1 MYMSTITE
9 MNLQKSF
16 FPRLISSVPTQRWYC
31 LTNLTTMK
39 IINSTVLITGG
50 SSGIGLKLSK
60 VLIQRG
66 NKVIICG
73 KSNEKLMAAKQIM
86 PQLITYQCDLSD
98 SQQCI
103 DFAEKIRE
111 NHPDLN
117 ILINNAAIVNK
128 IDFIG
133 EEKAIELAEN
143 EYQTNLLA
151 PIRLIKLLY
160 PTLSAN
166 ESPAIINI
174 TTGLIYAPR
183 YIYPF
188 YNSSK
193 SALHSFTQTLR
204 IRLKDEKTEVI
215 EVMFPAV
222 DTPWH
227 QGSPPK
233 IAIGVE
239 QAVFEMMHGLEKGRS
254 EIKVGGAK
262 ILYLISRLAPS
273 FALKKVNEIG

>member
-1 MYMSTITE
+1 
-9 MNLQKSF
+9 
-16 FPRLISSVPTQRWYC
+16 
-31 LTNLTTMK
+31 MK
-39 IINSTVLITGG
+39 IKNSTVLITGG
-50 SSGIGLKLSK
+50 SSGIGLELSK
-60 VLIQRG
+60 VLLQKG

-73 KSNEKLMAAKQIM
+73 KSNEKLLAAKKLL
-86 PQLITYQCDLSD
+86 PELITYQCDLSD
-98 SQQCI
+98 NQECAA
-103 DFAEKIRE
+103 FAKRIKE
-111 NHPDLN
+111 NHPDLS

-128 IDFIG
+128 IDFIND
-133 EEKAIELAEN
+133 EKAIELAEN
-143 EYQTNLLA
+143 EYQTNLIA

-160 PTLSAN
+160 PTISAN
-166 ESPAIINI
+166 NSSAIINI

-183 YIYPF
+183 FIYPF

-204 IRLKDEKTEVI
+204 IRLKDEKTKVI

-227 QGSPPK
+227 QGTPPK

-239 QAVFEMMHGLEKGRS
+239 KAVSEMLSGLEKGKS

-262 ILYLISRLAPS
+262 ILSLIARIAPS
-273 FALKKVNEIG
+273 FALKKVNELK

>member
-1 MYMSTITE
+1 
-9 MNLQKSF
+9 
-16 FPRLISSVPTQRWYC
+16 
-31 LTNLTTMK
+31 MK
-39 IINSTVLITGG
+39 IKNSTVLITGG
-50 SSGIGLKLSK
+50 SSGIGLELSK
-60 VLIQRG
+60 VLIQKG

-73 KSNEKLMAAKQIM
+73 KSNEKLLAAKKLL

-98 SQQCI
+98 SQECA
-103 DFAEKIRE
+103 DFAKRIIE

-117 ILINNAAIVNK
+117 ILVNNAAIVNK
-128 IDFIG
+128 IDFIHD
-133 EEKAIELAEN
+133 EKAVELAEN
-143 EYQTNLLA
+143 EYQTNLIA

-160 PTLSAN
+160 STISAN
-166 ESPAIINI
+166 NSSAIINI

-183 YIYPF
+183 FIYPF

-204 IRLKDEKTEVI
+204 IRLKDEKTKVI

-227 QGSPPK
+227 QGKPPK
-233 IAIGVE
+233 IAIGVDK
-239 QAVFEMMHGLEKGRS
+239 AVSEMITGLEKEKS

-262 ILYLISRLAPS
+262 ILSLISRLAPS
-273 FALKKVNEIG
+273 FALKKINSIE